1 MTFGDAF
8 LVNPDLFPA
17 RRSGEPWGSR
27 EVVLA
32 LPGGPYLFTGLST
45 LQEEAVR
52 HRFGG
57 WLLSPPWPE
66 SVVETR
72 LFRISEA
79 EFRPVDVRG
88 WEYGLDFDFAQESV
102 RLAGLRLVGR
112 LDWRPDLAGALWTAE
127 EGEAFAGM
135 FENFFR
141 VLVAYRLREQGGAV
155 LHAAGIEAHGLGFLF
170 LGRSGAGKTTLSR
183 MAQERGATVLS
194 DDLNA
199 LRLEGGRPVVEPL
212 PFTGDL
218 GDAQASSAPLPL
230 GALFRLEK
238 SPQDALRPLGR
249 AEAAAC
255 LLSCSPFVNADPHRR
270 EDLLAGLLRLLA
282 GEDPPAWALEVS
294 LLGGFWSILERQWF
308 PSRPAAS

>member
-1 MTFGDAF
+1 MSFGAAF

-17 RRSGEPWGSR
+17 RRSGEPWGDR
-27 EVVLA
+27 EVALA
-32 LPGGPYLFTGLST
+32 LPGGPYRCAGLSA

-66 SVVETR
+66 KAVETV
-72 LFRISEA
+72 LFRISKE
-79 EFRPVDVRG
+79 EFREVDVRG
-88 WEYGLDFDFAQESV
+88 WEYGLDFDFTPASV
-102 RLAGLRLVGR
+102 RLAGIRLVGR
-112 LDWRPDLAGALWTAE
+112 LDWRPDLAGALWTAD

-141 VLVAYRLREQGGAV
+141 VLVAYRLHEQGGAV
-155 LHAAGIEAHGLGFLF
+155 LHAAGIAVHGLGFLF

-183 MAQERGATVLS
+183 MALERGATVLS

-199 LRLEGGRPVVEPL
+199 LRLAAGRPVVEPL

-218 GDAQASSAPLPL
+218 GDAGEPAPPLPL

-238 SPQDALRPLGR
+238 SPHDALRPLGR
-249 AEAAAC
+249 AEATAL

-270 EDLLAGLLRLLA
+270 EALLAGLLRLLPA
-282 GEDPPAWALEVS
+282 GEAPPAWALEVS
-294 LLGGFWSILERQWF
+294 LRGGFWSILHDKWF
-308 PSRPAAS
+308 PSK